1 MVKRRLSPSS
11 LKNGPLMDSFRPFA
25 NVNVDVVVVV
35 VIAVVVVVVL
45 VDVAEVVAVVAALLK
60 S

>member
-1 MVKRRLSPSS
+1 
-11 LKNGPLMDSFRPFA
+11 MDSFRPFA
-25 NVNVDVVVVV
+25 NVDVDVVV

-45 VDVAEVVAVVAALLK
+45 VTVAEVVADVAALLK